1 MKRSRE
7 PEYFEPSKRYFV
19 HHRKRAREPEPF
31 EPNKRQYVTHAFHK
45 RKRVCTHD
53 SNKRAR
59 SDESEAL
66 QRMLIDAYAR
76 IEQLEQELKEAK
88 FLQEHYLRSM
98 VNPTYNHGIICH

>member
-1 MKRSRE
+1 MKRARE
-7 PEYFEPSKRYFV
+7 PEPFEPSKRYFA

-31 EPNKRQYVTHAFHK
+31 EPSKRQYVAHVDHK
-45 RKRVCTHD
+45 RKRACTHA

-76 IEQLEQELKEAK
+76 IEQLEQELKQAK
-88 FLQEHYLRSM
+88 FMQQYLTKNSH
-98 VNPTYNHGIICH
+98 PTYNHGIVCH